1 MMLLCFPSRESLLAM
16 EAWPTSPKGG
26 LGVEPKCIAGIYSS
40 THIALD
46 ATHNDVVMITTYLF
60 FKCEPVFCL
69 KHKIRLSF
77 LSNGIIHASP
87 SILLA

>member
-60 FKCEPVFCL
+60 F
-69 KHKIRLSF
+69 LSGKAALANSSAS
-77 LSNGIIHASP
+77 LSSQ
-87 SILLA
+87 

>member
-1 MMLLCFPSRESLLAM
+1 M
-16 EAWPTSPKGG
+16 EAWSTSPKGG

-46 ATHNDVVMITTYLF
+46 ATQDVVMITTYF
-60 FKCEPVFCL
+60 FKYETE
-69 KHKIRLSF
+69 LSF

-87 SILLA
+87 SILLASKVSESHSKDFLKKFP

>member
-1 MMLLCFPSRESLLAM
+1 MILLCFQSRESLLAM
-16 EAWPTSPKGG
+16 EAWSTSPKGG

-60 FKCEPVFCL
+60 F
-69 KHKIRLSF
+69 LSCKVA
-77 LSNGIIHASP
+77 LVVVY
-87 SILLA
+87 LAFSQVY

>member
-46 ATHNDVVMITTYLF
+46 ATQDKKLF
-60 FKCEPVFCL
+60 VWSV
-69 KHKIRLSF
+69 I
-77 LSNGIIHASP
+77 
-87 SILLA
+87 

>member
-16 EAWPTSPKGG
+16 EAWSTSPKGG

-46 ATHNDVVMITTYLF
+46 ATQDVVMITTYLF
-60 FKCEPVFCL
+60 F
-69 KHKIRLSF
+69 LSGKAALANSSAS
-77 LSNGIIHASP
+77 LSSQ
-87 SILLA
+87 